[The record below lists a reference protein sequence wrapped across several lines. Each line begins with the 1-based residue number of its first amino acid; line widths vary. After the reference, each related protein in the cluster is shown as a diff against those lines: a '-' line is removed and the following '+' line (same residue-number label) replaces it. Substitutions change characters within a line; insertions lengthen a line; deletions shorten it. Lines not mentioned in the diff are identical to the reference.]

1 MSQSKFKVGSL
12 LGSTALVALGVAF
25 AGQAT
30 AGDHARVVKSSKD
43 QVTLKLSG
51 QFSREMSYIDD
62 GHNERVRHADSNYS
76 SSRLRFHASGKIN
89 ADMKVGARN
98 EIAFDDAR
106 NAPNNTRA
114 SANAGRS
121 GNDLQTRKTEI
132 FITHNQFGRVWMGA
146 GDPAA
151 NGVMNVN
158 THGIYSALPGFMGLI
173 QNAQYRNADSE
184 VLTGTGLATA
194 MTDLDFNSRSTR
206 VRYDTPVVAGFMA
219 SVSHS
224 DAQEVEVALRYSG
237 KILDSKVKWAA
248 GASFNSLEDDTITE
262 MYGSQL
268 SFVHSSGLGAT
279 GGCAY
284 QVDEE
289 LSTIGTNT
297 QVDFDR
303 FGCVV
308 QGHFQRK
315 FNELGKSSLVVEYD
329 QKENTAGD
337 GDTATGVG
345 VTLHQAIDAAAMEV
359 WVKYSHFDLDR
370 EGVDTDDIDVF
381 TLGTRMK
388 F

>member
-12 LGSTALVALGVAF
+12 LGSTALVALGIAF

-43 QVTLKLSG
+43 QVSLSISG
-51 QFSREMSYIDD
+51 QFSREMTVTDD
-62 GHNERVRHADSNYS
+62 GFSTRVRHQDSNYS
-76 SSRLRFHASGKIN
+76 SSRFLLNAGGKIN
-89 ADMKVGARN
+89 ADVKVGAKA

-106 NAPNNTRA
+106 NASTNTR
-114 SANAGRS
+114 SAANNSRS
-121 GNDLQTRKTEI
+121 GDDLQTRKTEI
-132 FITHNQFGRVWMGA
+132 FITHNQFGRVYMGV

-151 NGVMNVN
+151 NGVMN
-158 THGIYSALPGFMGLI
+158 TSAHGIYSALPQAMGLI
-173 QNAQYRNADSE
+173 TSAQYRNAGSE
-184 VLTGTGLATA
+184 VLTGTAVSTA
-194 MTDLDFNSRSTR
+194 MTDLDFNSRR
-206 VRYDTPVVAGFMA
+206 ARIRYDTPVIAGFMA

-224 DAQEVEVALRYSG
+224 DGQEVEAALRYSG
-237 KILDSKVKWAA
+237 KLFDTKIKFGA
-248 GASFNSLEDDTITE
+248 GMAFNTLEGDTITE

-289 LSTIGTNT
+289 LSSIAGNNE
-297 QVDFDR
+297 VDFDK
-303 FGCVV
+303 FGCAV

-337 GDTATGVG
+337 GDTASGVG

-370 EGVDTDDIDVF
+370 EGVDTDDIDTF